1 MNITKIDDLIR
12 TALIEVA
19 FGGREKALHYLQE
32 VQELVTKVIKEAE
45 RKPEDYQ
52 TDLSE
57 YDTILGFLSK
67 QDQFLI
73 DMMEDP
79 IKDTQRDGFWCMH
92 RCRERGIQSI
102 KVPAP
107 KAVTDMYPAIETINA
122 YPIALLKER
131 FGH

>member
-1 MNITKIDDLIR
+1 MTTVFGYNLTELAEIIR
-12 TALIEVA
+12 FWKEH
-19 FGGREKALHYLQE
+19 GPK
-32 VQELVTKVIKEAE
+32 KVKV
-45 RKPEDYQ
+45 EDYQ

-67 QDQFLI
+67 HDQFLI

-79 IKDTQRDGFWCMH
+79 IKDTQRDGFWMMH
-92 RCRERGIQSI
+92 RCRERGIHSI

-107 KAVTDMYPAIETINA
+107 KVVTDMYPAIETINA
-122 YPIALLKER
+122 YPISLLKER